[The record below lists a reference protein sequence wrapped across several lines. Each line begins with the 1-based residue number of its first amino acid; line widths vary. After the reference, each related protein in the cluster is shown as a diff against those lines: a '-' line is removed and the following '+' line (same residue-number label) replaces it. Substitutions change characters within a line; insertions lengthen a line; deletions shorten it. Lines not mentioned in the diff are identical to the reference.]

1 MKLQDQRSTPVP
13 SALSCMADCC
23 AEQRAARAGLAAC
36 CNALPAA
43 IWRPRHYGVCA
54 TVIHQVISAEQT
66 GLWSVKRCCS
76 ACNATTSNAGLMPYV
91 FVKKGG
97 GWFELASAA
106 ADAPLDRELD
116 PLSVIYC
123 AALALDGRWQCKRT
137 VQQTVVQ

>member
-1 MKLQDQRSTPVP
+1 MKLRPSGAQDTMESVLLSSTRS
-13 SALSCMADCC
+13 
-23 AEQRAARAGLAAC
+23 
-36 CNALPAA
+36 
-43 IWRPRHYGVCA
+43 
-54 TVIHQVISAEQT
+54 
-66 GLWSVKRCCS
+66 
-76 ACNATTSNAGLMPYV
+76 YV